1 MIVNNSLFSLKKK
14 RNQLVKP
21 VEEIINNFKGLPY
34 KATVSPSLYLI
45 TIRMTQN
52 NIFCYI
58 GNIATNKTLLKLSSG
73 LVKINITKK
82 TVKFHSSRIIP
93 YFFSLLRPK
102 MINYVIGI
110 NLIVP
115 KTLKRKIF
123 YLVLSKFK
131 KVRTKKM
138 FLKLFFFSG
147 KKCFNG
153 CRAAKLKRKKR
164 HKFRIY
170 KS

>member
-1 MIVNNSLFSLKKK
+1 MFLNNCLLKKNK
-14 RNQLVKP
+14 KLIKP
-21 VEEIINNFKGLPY
+21 VEDNISLFKGLPY
-34 KATVSPSLYLI
+34 KSCSSLYLI

-58 GNIATNKTLLKLSSG
+58 GNIATGRSLLKLSAG
-73 LVKINITKK
+73 LIKLNITKK
-82 TVKFHSSRIIP
+82 TVKFHCSRIIP
-93 YFFSLLRPK
+93 YFFSLLRRK
-102 MINYVIGI
+102 TINSVIGI
-110 NLIVP
+110 NFIIP
-115 KTLKRKIF
+115 QTLKRKVF
-123 YLVLSKFK
+123 FLALSKFK

-153 CRAAKLKRKKR
+153 CRSAKLKRKKR

-170 KS
+170 K